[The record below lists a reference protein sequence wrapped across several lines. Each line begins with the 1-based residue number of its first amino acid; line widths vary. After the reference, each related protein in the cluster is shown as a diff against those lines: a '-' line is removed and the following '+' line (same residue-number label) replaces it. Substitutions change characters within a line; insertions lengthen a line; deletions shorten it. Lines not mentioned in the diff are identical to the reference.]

1 MNLCGASMLGL
12 VAIHLLV
19 GALLGFCV
27 TVFIVIPI
35 AAIALIEAFLVI
47 DPDPVRLEVG
57 AHRPIEICL
66 PVYDVARVEQG
77 QAHDAMRHHEWPRR
91 PLLVCESQELDSK
104 LTHHVAVKRHKI
116 RDPKAVKNRE

>member
-1 MNLCGASMLGL
+1 MNFCGASMLGL

-57 AHRPIEICL
+57 A
-66 PVYDVARVEQG
+66 VASI
-77 QAHDAMRHHEWPRR
+77 ATDINRHPD
-91 PLLVCESQELDSK
+91 L
-104 LTHHVAVKRHKI
+104 AVPPEVTYVRKGNGA
-116 RDPKAVKNRE
+116 PKFGP